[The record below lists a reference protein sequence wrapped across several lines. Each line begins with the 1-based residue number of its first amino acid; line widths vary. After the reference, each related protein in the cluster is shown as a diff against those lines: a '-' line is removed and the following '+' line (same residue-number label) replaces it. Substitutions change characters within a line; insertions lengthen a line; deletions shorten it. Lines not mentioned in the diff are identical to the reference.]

1 MAYILRDYQSR
12 AIQEVVQAWRDGF
25 MRPCIVAPCGS
36 GKSIIVAD
44 MARRTAEN
52 RKRVLYL
59 VHRQELCEQ
68 ITDTFQTDG
77 VGMDYVQI
85 GMVQTITR
93 RLRKIPKPDLI
104 ITDENHHCLANSY
117 RRIYDYFPDVR
128 CVGVT
133 ATPVRLNGSG
143 LGDVNDILIMG
154 PTVKELI
161 SMGCLAPYD
170 YYAPPVADL
179 SGIHTRAGEFVAE
192 EVEAALSKPHIYGDV
207 IKYYRQLSD
216 GKQAIC
222 YCPSVKYSQDMAE
235 QFNVAGITAAHI
247 DGETPKDRRADII
260 SRFRS
265 GDIKIL
271 CNVDLI
277 SEGFDVPDCSTSIL
291 LRPTKSQT
299 LFIQQSM
306 RCMRYKPG
314 KRSIIIDHVGNVH
327 RFGLPDMERQWKL
340 DAKPVS
346 HGKEETTIKVKQC
359 PVCFYTHAPASVCPN
374 CGYVYEPERKSPAE
388 VKKAK
393 LEKITEKVMNYVN
406 PDACQN
412 FTELAEY
419 GKAKGFRPGWAYF
432 QAKKRGLIRK

>member
-1 MAYILRDYQSR
+1 
-12 AIQEVVQAWRDGF
+12 
-25 MRPCIVAPCGS
+25 MRPCIVAPCGA

-68 ITDTFQTDG
+68 IADTFQSDS
-77 VGMDYVQI
+77 VNMDYVQI
-85 GMVQTITR
+85 GMVQTVTR
-93 RLRKIPKPDLI
+93 RLQKIQRPDLI
-104 ITDENHHCLANSY
+104 ITDENHHSLAASY
-117 RRIYDYFPDVR
+117 RHIYDYFPDVR

-161 SMGCLAPYD
+161 SMNCLAPFD

-222 YCPSVKYSQDMAE
+222 YCPSIKYSQDMAE
-235 QFNVAGITAAHI
+235 QFRNAGITAAHI
-247 DGETPKDRRADII
+247 DGGTPKQERANII
-260 SRFRS
+260 ARFRS
-265 GDIKIL
+265 GEIKIL

-277 SEGFDVPDCSTSIL
+277 SEGFDVPDCNTSIL
-291 LRPTKSQT
+291 LRPTKSLT
-299 LFIQQSM
+299 LYIQQSM

-314 KRSIIIDHVGNVH
+314 KRAVIIDHVGNVH
-327 RFGLPDMERQWKL
+327 RFGLPDMDREWKL
-340 DAKPVS
+340 DAKPADRK
-346 HGKEETTIKVKQC
+346 KEESTVKVKQC
-359 PVCFYTHAPASVCPN
+359 PVCFFTHEPAPVCPN

-393 LEKITEKVMNYVN
+393 LEQITEKVLNYVN
-406 PDACQN
+406 PDACSN
-412 FTELAEY
+412 FTELAMY
-419 GKAKGFRPGWAYF
+419 GKSKGYRPGWAYF
-432 QAKKRGLIRK
+432 QAKKRGMIR

>member
-1 MAYILRDYQSR
+1 MYELRPYQSQLVT
-12 AIQEVVQAWRDGF
+12 AVSQAWRDGF
-25 MRPCIVAPCGS
+25 MRPCIVAPCGA

-68 ITDTFQTDG
+68 IGDTFQTDS
-77 VGMDYVQI
+77 VNMDYVQI
-85 GMVQTITR
+85 GMVQTVTR
-93 RLRKIPKPDLI
+93 RLQKIQRPDLI
-104 ITDENHHCLANSY
+104 ITDENHHSLAASY
-117 RRIYDYFPDVR
+117 RHIYDYFPDVH

-143 LGDVNDILIMG
+143 LGDVNDTLIMG
-154 PTVKELI
+154 PMVKELI
-161 SMGCLAPYD
+161 SMGCLAPFD

-179 SGIHTRAGEFVAE
+179 SGIHTRAGEFVTE

-222 YCPSVKYSQDMAE
+222 YCPSIKYSQDMAE
-235 QFNVAGITAAHI
+235 QFRAAGITAAHI
-247 DGETPKDRRADII
+247 DGGTPKQERADII
-260 SRFRS
+260 ARFRS
-265 GDIKIL
+265 GEIKIL

-277 SEGFDVPDCSTSIL
+277 SEGFDVPDCNTSIL
-291 LRPTKSQT
+291 LRPTKSLT
-299 LFIQQSM
+299 LYIQQSM

-314 KRSIIIDHVGNVH
+314 KRAVIIDHVGNVH
-327 RFGLPDMERQWKL
+327 RFGLPDMNREWKL
-340 DAKPVS
+340 DAKPADRK
-346 HGKEETTIKVKQC
+346 KEESTIKVKQC
-359 PVCFYTHAPASVCPN
+359 PVCFFTHEPASVCPN

-393 LEKITEKVMNYVN
+393 LEQITEKVLNYVN
-406 PDACQN
+406 PDACHN
-412 FTELAEY
+412 FTELAMY
-419 GKAKGFRPGWAYF
+419 GKAKGYRPGWAYF
-432 QAKKRGLIRK
+432 QAKERGLIR